1 MLGVLLKKQMTEKLS
16 YFKRD
21 KKRVDIVGAVLTLV
35 LTAFIMYVVI
45 EVFGAFVAKYSEI
58 RLNGVRDVRAR
69 QYEIMT
75 FVYEFVFAVDVVG
88 GIVALNRAIFESDDR
103 MIIQTLPVKPSDVL
117 YSKLIF
123 IYIRQVLSAFV
134 ILVPF
139 VAVFASVTKQDGGYV
154 VLGLLAAFI
163 IPVMSL
169 SVSSVLAMP
178 YYYVKKFF
186 SSKYVC
192 LLVIVTIVLFAL
204 FYCYASVLDFLK
216 TLMATGEIKFFFSE
230 KTMTTII
237 SVTKKLVPANF
248 IAAFTLKTEV
258 WKNLAIIASITVGTG
273 IIGIFVTTLLYNKAM
288 KTRTTAGA
296 IMIFAKKSAAKPL
309 PPFLSLLKKEFNLVL
324 FTPDYAVQYFT
335 VAAIMPLMVY
345 FCMNIG
351 KSFLTSLVYVQTDF
365 ELAILLTVLFGALT
379 NTFCATNVSRDG
391 KSFYVEKTLPLSINE
406 IMGAKIALSFAVAVI
421 SVGIAATVL
430 LAKKYVSAGEGA
442 FVFFVGAVM
451 ALSQILYATR
461 KDLNSPQFSLD
472 EDNVVRESNNNV
484 SIIVV
489 LGLVS
494 ALILGGIPLF
504 VNVLSSVKGK
514 DMRWFTYV
522 FASACAAAVLIGSLS
537 YYFIGRKN
545 RFDRVT
551 EGD

>member
-1 MLGVLLKKQMTEKLS
+1 M
-16 YFKRD
+16 
-21 KKRVDIVGAVLTLV
+21 
-35 LTAFIMYVVI
+35 
-45 EVFGAFVAKYSEI
+45 
-58 RLNGVRDVRAR
+58 
-69 QYEIMT
+69 
-75 FVYEFVFAVDVVG
+75 
-88 GIVALNRAIFESDDR
+88 
-103 MIIQTLPVKPSDVL
+103 
-117 YSKLIF
+117 
-123 IYIRQVLSAFV
+123 
-134 ILVPF
+134 PF
-139 VAVFASVTKQDGGYV
+139 VAVFASVTKQGAGYV
-154 VLGLLAAFI
+154 ILGLLAAFI

-192 LLVIVTIVLFAL
+192 LLVIVTLVLFAL
-204 FYCYASVLDFLK
+204 FYCYATVLDFLK
-216 TLMATGEIKFFFSE
+216 TLMSTGEIKFFFSE

-237 SVTKKLVPANF
+237 SLTKNLVPANF
-248 IAAFTLKTEV
+248 IAAFTLKTDV
-258 WKNLAIIASITVGTG
+258 WKNLGIIAAITVATG
-273 IIGIFVTTLLYNKAM
+273 AIGILITSLLYNKAM
-288 KTRTTAGA
+288 KTRATAGA
-296 IMIFAKKSAAKPL
+296 IMIFAKKSAARKL
-309 PPFLSLLKKEFNLVL
+309 PPFLSLLKKEFNLVM

-345 FCMNIG
+345 FCMGIG
-351 KSFLTSLVYVQTDF
+351 KNFLSSLVFVQSDF

-406 IMGAKIALSFAVAVI
+406 IMGAKIALSFAVAVL

-430 LAKKYVSAGEGA
+430 LAKKYVSAGEGV
-442 FVFFVGAVM
+442 FVFFVGAMM

-461 KDLNSPQFSLD
+461 KDLNSPQFSLE

-494 ALILGGIPLF
+494 AMLLGGIPLF
-504 VNVLSSVKGK
+504 VNVLSNVRGK

-522 FASACAAAVLIGSLS
+522 FVSVCAAAEFVGSFLYYLIG
-537 YYFIGRKN
+537 IKA

>member
-21 KKRVDIVGAVLTLV
+21 KKRIDIVGALLTLV
-35 LTAFIMYVVI
+35 MTAFIMYVVV
-45 EVFGAFVAKYSEI
+45 EVFGAFVAKYTEI

-75 FVYEFVFAVDVVG
+75 FVYEFVFAVDVIG
-88 GIVALNRAIFESDDR
+88 GVVAINRAIFESDDR
-103 MIIQTLPVKPSDVL
+103 MIIQTLPVKASDVL
-117 YSKLIF
+117 YSKIIF
-123 IYIRQVLSAFV
+123 IYAKQVLSAFV

-139 VAVFASVTKQDGGYV
+139 VAVFASVTKQGAGYV
-154 VLGLLAAFI
+154 ILGLLAAFI

-192 LLVIVTIVLFAL
+192 LLVIVTLVLFVL
-204 FYCYASVLDFLK
+204 FYCYATVLDFLK
-216 TLMATGEIKFFFSE
+216 TLMSTGEIKFFFSE

-237 SVTKKLVPANF
+237 SLTKNLVPANF
-248 IAAFTLKTEV
+248 IAAFTLKTDV
-258 WKNLAIIASITVGTG
+258 WKNLGIIVAITVATG
-273 IIGIFVTTLLYNKAM
+273 AIGILITSLLYNKAM
-288 KTRTTAGA
+288 KTRATAGA
-296 IMIFAKKSAAKPL
+296 IMIFAKKSAARKL

-345 FCMNIG
+345 FCMGIG
-351 KSFLTSLVYVQTDF
+351 KNFLSSLVFVQSDF

-421 SVGIAATVL
+421 SVGSASCKEIRVGGRRRIRVFRRRDDGVVADTVRH
-430 LAKKYVSAGEGA
+430 KKGSEQSAVFAGRRQRREGKQQQR
-442 FVFFVGAVM
+442 VDNRRVGACVGDASWRNTPFRQRIVERQGQRY
-451 ALSQILYATR
+451 ALVYLRFRERVRGGGVCRLAFILPYR
-461 KDLNSPQFSLD
+461 NQSPL
-472 EDNVVRESNNNV
+472 
-484 SIIVV
+484 
-489 LGLVS
+489 
-494 ALILGGIPLF
+494 
-504 VNVLSSVKGK
+504 
-514 DMRWFTYV
+514 
-522 FASACAAAVLIGSLS
+522 
-537 YYFIGRKN
+537 
-545 RFDRVT
+545 
-551 EGD
+551 

>member
-1 MLGVLLKKQMTEKLS
+1 MLGVLLKKQITEGLS

-21 KKRVDIVGAVLTLV
+21 KKRVDFVGVLLTLAMTV
-35 LTAFIMYVVI
+35 FIMYVVV

-75 FVYEFVFAVDVVG
+75 VVYEFVFAVDVIG
-88 GIVALNRAIFESDDR
+88 GVAKITRAIFESDDR
-103 MIIQTLPVKPSDVL
+103 EIFQTLPVKPSDVL
-117 YSKLIF
+117 FSKLLV
-123 IYIRQVLSAFV
+123 IYVRQVVSAFV

-139 VAVFASVTKQDGGYV
+139 VAVFATVTAQNAGYV
-154 VLGLLAAFI
+154 ILGLLAAFI
-163 IPVMSL
+163 IPIMSL
-169 SVSSVLAMP
+169 AVSSVLAMP

-192 LLVIVTIVLFAL
+192 LFVIVTLVLFA
-204 FYCYASVLDFLK
+204 FFRCYAEVLDFMRK
-216 TLMATGEIKFFFSE
+216 LMSTGEIKFFFSE

-237 SVTKKLVPANF
+237 AVTKKLVPANF
-248 IAAFTLKTEV
+248 IAAITLKTEV
-258 WKNLAIIASITVGTG
+258 GKNLAIVAAIIVATG
-273 IIGIFVTTLLYNKAM
+273 AIGVFVTSLLYDKAI
-288 KTRTTAGA
+288 KTRATVGA
-296 IMIFAKKSAAKPL
+296 IMIFAKKSAAKRL

-335 VAAIMPLMVY
+335 IAAIMPLMVY
-345 FCMNIG
+345 FCMSIG
-351 KSFLTSLVYVQTDF
+351 KSFLTSLVYVQNDF

-391 KSFYVEKTLPLSINE
+391 KSFYVEKTLPISINE
-406 IMGAKIALSFAVAVI
+406 ILGAKIVLSFLVATI
-421 SVGIAATVL
+421 AVGITAAVL
-430 LAKKYVSAGEGA
+430 LAKGFVSVGEGA
-442 FVFFVGAVM
+442 FVFAVGAIM
-451 ALSQILYATR
+451 SLSQIFYATR
-461 KDLNSPQFSLD
+461 KDLNNPRFSLD

-494 ALILGGIPLF
+494 SLILGGIPLF
-504 VNVLSSVKGK
+504 VNVLAGIRGK

-522 FASACAAAVLIGSLS
+522 FASAITAAVLAASLAYYCIG
-537 YYFIGRKN
+537 IKA
-545 RFDRVT
+545 RFEKVT

>member
-21 KKRVDIVGAVLTLV
+21 KKRIDIVGALLTLV
-35 LTAFIMYVVI
+35 MTAFIMYVVI
-45 EVFGAFVAKYSEI
+45 EVFGAFVAKYTEI

-75 FVYEFVFAVDVVG
+75 FVYEFVFAVDVIG
-88 GIVALNRAIFESDDR
+88 GVVAINRAIFESDDR
-103 MIIQTLPVKPSDVL
+103 MIIQTLPIKASDVL
-117 YSKLIF
+117 YSKIIF
-123 IYIRQVLSAFV
+123 IYAKQVLSAFV

-139 VAVFASVTKQDGGYV
+139 VAVFASVTKQGAGYV
-154 VLGLLAAFI
+154 
-163 IPVMSL
+163 M
-169 SVSSVLAMP
+169 LAMP

-192 LLVIVTIVLFAL
+192 LLVIVTLVLFAL
-204 FYCYASVLDFLK
+204 FYCYATVLDFLK
-216 TLMATGEIKFFFSE
+216 TLMSTGEIKFFFSE

-237 SVTKKLVPANF
+237 SLTKNLVPANF
-248 IAAFTLKTEV
+248 IAAFTLKTDV
-258 WKNLAIIASITVGTG
+258 WKNLGIIVAITVATG
-273 IIGIFVTTLLYNKAM
+273 AIGILITSLLYNKAM
-288 KTRTTAGA
+288 KTRATAGA
-296 IMIFAKKSAAKPL
+296 IMIFAKKSAARKL

-345 FCMNIG
+345 FCMGIG
-351 KSFLTSLVYVQTDF
+351 KNFLSSLVFVQSDF

-421 SVGIAATVL
+421 SVGIAAMVL
-430 LAKKYVSAGEGA
+430 LAKKYVSAGEGV
-442 FVFFVGAVM
+442 FVFFVGAMM

-461 KDLNSPQFSLD
+461 KDLNSPQFSLE

-489 LGLVS
+489 MGLVS
-494 ALILGGIPLF
+494 AMLLGGIPLF
-504 VNVLSSVKGK
+504 VNVLSNVRGK

-522 FASACAAAVLIGSLS
+522 FVSVCAAAEFVGSLLYYLIG
-537 YYFIGRKN
+537 IKA

>member
-21 KKRVDIVGAVLTLV
+21 KKRIDIVGALLTLV
-35 LTAFIMYVVI
+35 MTAFIMYVVV
-45 EVFGAFVAKYSEI
+45 EVFGAFVAKYLEI

-75 FVYEFVFAVDVVG
+75 FVYEFVFAVDVIG
-88 GIVALNRAIFESDDR
+88 GVVAIYRAIFESDDR
-103 MIIQTLPVKPSDVL
+103 MIIQTLPVKASDVL
-117 YSKLIF
+117 YSKIIF
-123 IYIRQVLSAFV
+123 IYAKQVLSAFV

-139 VAVFASVTKQDGGYV
+139 VAVFASVTKQGAGYV

-192 LLVIVTIVLFAL
+192 LLVIVTLVLFAL
-204 FYCYASVLDFLK
+204 FYCYATVLDFLK
-216 TLMATGEIKFFFSE
+216 TLMSTGEIKFFFSE

-237 SVTKKLVPANF
+237 SLTKNLVPANF
-248 IAAFTLKTEV
+248 IAAFTLKTDV
-258 WKNLAIIASITVGTG
+258 WKNLGIIAAITVATG
-273 IIGIFVTTLLYNKAM
+273 AIGILITSLLYNKAM
-288 KTRTTAGA
+288 KTRATAGA
-296 IMIFAKKSAAKPL
+296 IMIFAKKSAARKL
-309 PPFLSLLKKEFNLVL
+309 PPFLSFLKKEFNLVL

-345 FCMNIG
+345 FCMGIG
-351 KSFLTSLVYVQTDF
+351 KNFLTSLVFVQSDF

-406 IMGAKIALSFAVAVI
+406 IMGAKIALSFAVAVL

-430 LAKKYVSAGEGA
+430 LAKKYVSAGEGV
-442 FVFFVGAVM
+442 FVFFVGAMM

-461 KDLNSPQFSLD
+461 KDLNSPQFSLE

-494 ALILGGIPLF
+494 AMILGGVPFAVVVI
-504 VNVLSSVKGK
+504 SGVKGK
-514 DMRWFTYV
+514 DMSWFTYV
-522 FASACAAAVLIGSLS
+522 FVSVCAAAEFVGSLLYYLIG
-537 YYFIGRKN
+537 IKN

>member
-21 KKRVDIVGAVLTLV
+21 KKRIDIVGALLTLV
-35 LTAFIMYVVI
+35 MTAFIMYVVI
-45 EVFGAFVAKYSEI
+45 EVFGAFVAKYTEI

-75 FVYEFVFAVDVVG
+75 FVYEFVFAVDVIG
-88 GIVALNRAIFESDDR
+88 GVVSINRAIFESDDR
-103 MIIQTLPVKPSDVL
+103 MIIQTLPVKASDVL
-117 YSKLIF
+117 YSKIIF
-123 IYIRQVLSAFV
+123 IYAKQVLSAFV

-139 VAVFASVTKQDGGYV
+139 VAVFASVTKQGAGYV
-154 VLGLLAAFI
+154 ILGLLAAFI

-192 LLVIVTIVLFAL
+192 LLVIVTLVLFAL
-204 FYCYASVLDFLK
+204 FYCYATVLDFLK
-216 TLMATGEIKFFFSE
+216 TLMSTGEIKFFFSE

-237 SVTKKLVPANF
+237 SLTKNLVPANF
-248 IAAFTLKTEV
+248 IAAFTLKTDV
-258 WKNLAIIASITVGTG
+258 WKNLGIIVAITVATG
-273 IIGIFVTTLLYNKAM
+273 AIGILITSLLYNKAM
-288 KTRTTAGA
+288 KTRATAGA
-296 IMIFAKKSAAKPL
+296 IMIFAKKSAARKL

-345 FCMNIG
+345 FCMGIG
-351 KSFLTSLVYVQTDF
+351 KNFLTSLVFVQSDF
-365 ELAILLTVLFGALT
+365 ELAILLT

-430 LAKKYVSAGEGA
+430 LAKKYVSAGEGV
-442 FVFFVGAVM
+442 FVFFVGAMM

-461 KDLNSPQFSLD
+461 KDLNSPQFSLE

-494 ALILGGIPLF
+494 AMILGGIPLF
-504 VNVLSSVKGK
+504 VNVLSNVMGK

-522 FASACAAAVLIGSLS
+522 FVSVCAVAEFVGSLLYYLIG
-537 YYFIGRKN
+537 IKN

>member
-21 KKRVDIVGAVLTLV
+21 KKRIDIVGALLTLV
-35 LTAFIMYVVI
+35 MTAFIMYVVI
-45 EVFGAFVAKYSEI
+45 EVFGAFVAKYTEI

-75 FVYEFVFAVDVVG
+75 FVYEFVFMVDVIG
-88 GIVALNRAIFESDDR
+88 GVVAINRAIFESDDR
-103 MIIQTLPVKPSDVL
+103 MIIQTLPVKASDVL
-117 YSKLIF
+117 YSKIIF
-123 IYIRQVLSAFV
+123 IYAKQVLSAFV

-139 VAVFASVTKQDGGYV
+139 VAVFASVTKQGAGYV
-154 VLGLLAAFI
+154 ILGLLAAFI

-192 LLVIVTIVLFAL
+192 LLVIVTLVLFAL
-204 FYCYASVLDFLK
+204 FYCYATVLDFLK
-216 TLMATGEIKFFFSE
+216 TLMSTGEIKFFFSE

-237 SVTKKLVPANF
+237 SVTKNLVPANF
-248 IAAFTLKTEV
+248 IAAFTLKTDV
-258 WKNLAIIASITVGTG
+258 WKNLGIIVAITVATG
-273 IIGIFVTTLLYNKAM
+273 AIGILITSLLYNKAM
-288 KTRTTAGA
+288 KTRATAGA
-296 IMIFAKKSAAKPL
+296 IMIFAKKSAARKL

-345 FCMNIG
+345 FCMGIG
-351 KSFLTSLVYVQTDF
+351 KNFLTSLVFVQSDF

-379 NTFCATNVSRDG
+379 NTFCAT
-391 KSFYVEKTLPLSINE
+391 

-430 LAKKYVSAGEGA
+430 LAKKYVSAGEGV
-442 FVFFVGAVM
+442 FVFFVGAMM

-461 KDLNSPQFSLD
+461 KDLNSPQFSLE

-494 ALILGGIPLF
+494 AMILGGIPLF
-504 VNVLSSVKGK
+504 VNVLSNVRGK

-522 FASACAAAVLIGSLS
+522 FVSVCAAAEFVGSLLYYLIG
-537 YYFIGRKN
+537 IKA

>member
-21 KKRVDIVGAVLTLV
+21 KKRIDIVGALLTLV
-35 LTAFIMYVVI
+35 MTAFIMYVVI
-45 EVFGAFVAKYSEI
+45 EVFGAFVAKYTEI

-75 FVYEFVFAVDVVG
+75 FVYEFVFAVDVIG
-88 GIVALNRAIFESDDR
+88 GVVAINRAIFESDDR
-103 MIIQTLPVKPSDVL
+103 MIIQTLPVKASDVL
-117 YSKLIF
+117 YSKIIF
-123 IYIRQVLSAFV
+123 IYAKQVLSAFV

-139 VAVFASVTKQDGGYV
+139 VAVFASVTKQGRGIRDPRAACGVYYSRYVAFGVERACDAVLLRQKVFLVEVRLPSGDSNAGAFRAVLLLCDGARLLKNPYVNGRNQVFLFRKDDDDDNFVDEKPCPRKLYRGVHTENGRLEKSGDNRGDNRRDGRNRHSHNVAFVQQGDENARDGGRNN
-154 VLGLLAAFI
+154 
-163 IPVMSL
+163 
-169 SVSSVLAMP
+169 
-178 YYYVKKFF
+178 
-186 SSKYVC
+186 
-192 LLVIVTIVLFAL
+192 
-204 FYCYASVLDFLK
+204 DFC
-216 TLMATGEIKFFFSE
+216 
-230 KTMTTII
+230 
-237 SVTKKLVPANF
+237 
-248 IAAFTLKTEV
+248 
-258 WKNLAIIASITVGTG
+258 
-273 IIGIFVTTLLYNKAM
+273 
-288 KTRTTAGA
+288 
-296 IMIFAKKSAAKPL
+296 KKSAARKL

-345 FCMNIG
+345 FCMGIG
-351 KSFLTSLVYVQTDF
+351 KNFLTSLVFVQSDF

-430 LAKKYVSAGEGA
+430 LAKKYVSTGEGV
-442 FVFFVGAVM
+442 FVFFVGAMM

-461 KDLNSPQFSLD
+461 KDLNSPQFSLE

-494 ALILGGIPLF
+494 AMLLGGIPLF
-504 VNVLSSVKGK
+504 VNVLSNVRGK

-522 FASACAAAVLIGSLS
+522 FVSVCAAAEFVGSLLYYLIG
-537 YYFIGRKN
+537 IKA

>member
-1 MLGVLLKKQMTEKLS
+1 MLLVLLKKQVTEKLS

-21 KKRVDIVGAVLTLV
+21 KKHVDIVGVLLTLV
-35 LTAFIMYVVI
+35 MTAFIMYIVI
-45 EVFGAFVAKYSEI
+45 KVFGTFVAKYSEI
-58 RLNGVRDVRAR
+58 RLHGVRDVRAR

-75 FVYEFVFAVDVVG
+75 FVYEFVFIVDVLG
-88 GIVALNRAIFESDDR
+88 GVLQINRAIFESDDR
-103 MIIQTLPVKPSDVL
+103 IVMQSLPIKASDVL
-117 YSKLIF
+117 FSKILF
-123 IYIRQVLSAFV
+123 IYIKQVVSALI
-134 ILVPF
+134 ILIPF
-139 VAVFASVTKQDGGYV
+139 VAVFASVTGKDAGYV
-154 VLGLLAAFI
+154 VPGLIAGFI

-169 SVSSVLAMP
+169 AVSSILAMP

-192 LLVIVTIVLFAL
+192 MLIGVTLILFV
-204 FYCYASVLDFLK
+204 FFWCYANVLDFLK
-216 TLMATGEIKFFFSE
+216 TLMSTGEIKYFFSE
-230 KTMTTII
+230 KTMTKII
-237 SVTKKLVPANF
+237 SVTQKLAPANF
-248 IAAFTLKTEV
+248 IASVTLKMSV
-258 WKNLAIIASITVGTG
+258 GKNIGIIVGITIATG
-273 IIGIFVTTLLYNKAM
+273 IIGVLVTSLLYGRAI
-288 KTRTTAGA
+288 KTRPTTNA
-296 IMIFAKKSAAKPL
+296 IMIFAKKSAGKEL

-335 VAAIMPLMVY
+335 VAAIMPLMSY
-345 FCMNIG
+345 FCMGIG
-351 KSFLTSLVYVQTDF
+351 KSFLSSLVFVQNDF

-406 IMGAKIALSFAVAVI
+406 ILGAKILLSFFVSAL
-421 SVGIAATVL
+421 SVGITAIVF

-442 FVFFVGAVM
+442 FIFVIGAITS
-451 ALSQILYATR
+451 LSQILYATR
-461 KDLNSPQFSLD
+461 KDLNNPRFSLD

-494 ALILGGIPLF
+494 ALILGGIPVL

-514 DMRWFTYV
+514 EMSWFTYL
-522 FASACAAAVLIGSLS
+522 FASLCAVAVFVASLL
-537 YYFIGRKN
+537 YYFVGRKA
-545 RFDRVT
+545 RFERVT